1 MCSSSLVISACTL
14 TARQIA
20 RHSSGS
26 TAPTAQFWVGS
37 NRQRRRRCYI
47 SLAHLLDDLVKNPID
62 DVRILLVFRSDY
74 RPLVFKLHLP
84 SLVAGQNWQELAPY
98 DRGEATVFLQSGGRE
113 LSSQSIERLFRVL
126 HPIEETP
133 GIYRPITLN
142 IVGLV

>member
-62 DVRILLVFRSDY
+62 DVRFLLAFPTDY
-74 RPLVFKLHLP
+74 RPSAFKLPPP
-84 SLVAGQNWQELAPY
+84 SLLSCQNWQDLEP
-98 DRGEATVFLQSGGRE
+98 
-113 LSSQSIERLFRVL
+113 
-126 HPIEETP
+126 
-133 GIYRPITLN
+133 YRPA
-142 IVGLV
+142 